1 MKVQIEDYNMI
12 SITGVDSDD
21 TDSAITADDYR
32 TLITAAKSNRNV
44 KVVNDLGV
52 MAGFCY
58 FTVVS
63 EVDTVTLVLY
73 GVDTD
78 GQFNTAVVTLDD
90 YDADDAEIAVVFA
103 VAPVVAGE

>member
-1 MKVQIEDYNMI
+1 MKVYIEDYNA
-12 SITGVDSDD
+12 ITINGVDSDD
-21 TDSAITADDYR
+21 TATAITPDDYR
-32 TLITAAKSNRNV
+32 TLVTAAKSNRNV
-44 KVVNDLGV
+44 KVENDLGT

-73 GVDTD
+73 GVDTK

-90 YDADDAEIAVVFA
+90 YDADDAEIAVAFA
-103 VAPVVAGE
+103 VAPIVAGE